1 MALYLIFTGT
11 EGPDASPT
19 IGEETILSL
28 HCRTSVIATG
38 GSVVFSKKRWTG
50 SKKRAWSCTLR
61 SPAGRWPGDSRNI
74 TTRGIVLFAGQGLPD
89 MYRQRVTLYE
99 KYADITIDCE
109 GEDFERGVRN
119 VMERPAGSGGKE
131 YFLAVHRQEV
141 SGQNTRTRSLPAEH
155 VRRPDRV

>member
-1 MALYLIFTGT
+1 MHPPQSGRRPSCLSTAALPSSPPGAVLFFQKSD
-11 EGPDASPT
+11 GP
-19 IGEETILSL
+19 
-28 HCRTSVIATG
+28 
-38 GSVVFSKKRWTG
+38 G

-109 GEDFERGVRN
+109 GKDFEEVVRK
-119 VMERPAGSGGKE
+119 VMERPAG
-131 YFLAVHRQEV
+131 F
-141 SGQNTRTRSLPAEH
+141 
-155 VRRPDRV
+155 RV